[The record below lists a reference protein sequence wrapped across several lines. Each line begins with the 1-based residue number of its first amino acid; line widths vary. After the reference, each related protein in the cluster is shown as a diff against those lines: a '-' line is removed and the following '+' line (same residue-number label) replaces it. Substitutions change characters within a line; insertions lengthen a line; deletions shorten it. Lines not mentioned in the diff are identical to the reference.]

1 VKQYVQYKETGEII
15 AIATTATPERFN
27 LSGLVLELPAE
38 PRIDVS
44 KSYVKNGEI
53 KTKPESPSPWA
64 VFDYE
69 AEAWVEPG
77 LTSEQLEVLK
87 QQVRMERDILLSAS
101 DWTQVADAPVDKQ
114 AWAEYRQALRD
125 VPQQSGFPESV
136 TWPIPPK

>member
-1 VKQYVQYKETGEII
+1 MKQYVQHKETGEIV

-27 LSGLVLELPAE
+27 LSGLVLELPAD

-44 KSYVKNGEI
+44 KSYVKNGQI

-77 LTSEQLEVLK
+77 LTSEQLETLK
-87 QQVRMERDILLSAS
+87 QQVRMERDILLAAS
-101 DWTQVADAPVDKQ
+101 DWTQVADAPVDRE
-114 AWAEYRQALRD
+114 AWAVYRQALRD
-125 VPQQSGFPESV
+125 IPKQEGFPTDV
-136 TWPIPPK
+136 AWPVKP